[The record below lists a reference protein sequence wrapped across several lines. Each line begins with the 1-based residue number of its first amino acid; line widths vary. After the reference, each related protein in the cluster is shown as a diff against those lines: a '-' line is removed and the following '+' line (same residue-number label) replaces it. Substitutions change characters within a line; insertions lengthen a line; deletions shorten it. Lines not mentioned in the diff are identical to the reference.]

1 MRLCLISAVALCFL
15 RFCSSYSYLNT
26 NTRRFSCSTLRP
38 RSKKST
44 RDPDLESALAESL
57 MRAKECADAGLSPGA
72 GLASADEQS
81 DAAYADLILGSMD
94 QQGIEQL
101 DAAKLEELAQ
111 GARMWEPD
119 AKVRHRSFGVLGD
132 LSNLWAALSGGAH
145 IVKNKY
151 GET

>member
-1 MRLCLISAVALCFL
+1 MRLSLLSVVALCVLRLSSSFL
-15 RFCSSYSYLNT
+15 SSSRRCSSSVARLPC
-26 NTRRFSCSTLRP
+26 RRSSEAQGL
-38 RSKKST
+38 
-44 RDPDLESALAESL
+44 DGALAESL
-57 MRAKECADAGLSPGA
+57 LRAKECADAGLSPGA

-94 QQGIEQL
+94 QQRIEQL
-101 DAAKLEELAQ
+101 DAARLEELAQ
-111 GARMWEPD
+111 GARMWEAD
-119 AKVRHRSFGVLGD
+119 AKVRRRSFGVLGD